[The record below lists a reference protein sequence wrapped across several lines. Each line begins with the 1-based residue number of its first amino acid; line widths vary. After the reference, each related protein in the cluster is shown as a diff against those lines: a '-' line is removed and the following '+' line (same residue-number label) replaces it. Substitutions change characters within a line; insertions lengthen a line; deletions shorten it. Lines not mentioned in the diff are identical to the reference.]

1 MVPTPWLR
9 SVRNVAGVV
18 VKDLPRYLLAM
29 LDGRSRYLAICN
41 RNERLLVAPNGLG
54 YQCDWRWTSELYA
67 PKVFPKLGKW
77 LMRRAMST
85 HPIPVLQVRP
95 NCEASAVRVSFIIG
109 HRGMARLPHLQA
121 TLRSIAGQRDASVEC
136 IVVEQEVESRL
147 RPHLPEWVRLVHT
160 PPPSPEMPYCR
171 SWAFNVGAAH
181 AKGSV
186 LVLHDNDLLVS
197 NDYAARILG
206 CIDSGHD
213 VVNLK
218 RYLFYLSQAHTEA
231 FFLGRANLLAY
242 APENIMQNAEGG
254 GSIAISLDGFEAI
267 GGMDEGFVGW
277 GGEDNEFWERA
288 QTLRVWPWGNLP
300 LVHLW
305 HAAQPDKRDVES
317 HTAQYYRSLAQ
328 INPRERIARLGTL
341 LRGRMTG
348 PMGEGAGVTV
358 AVDGTA

>member
-9 SVRNVAGVV
+9 SIRNVAGVV

-29 LDGRSRYLAICN
+29 LYGGSRYLAICN
-41 RNERLLVAPNGLG
+41 RNERLLAAPNGLG
-54 YQCDWRWTSELYA
+54 YQCDWRWTSELHA

-77 LMRRAMST
+77 LMRRTLST
-85 HPIPVLQVRP
+85 HRIPVLQARP
-95 NCEASAVRVSFIIG
+95 DCEASAVRVSFIIG

-121 TLRSIAGQRDASVEC
+121 TLRSIAGQCDASVEC
-136 IVVEQEVESRL
+136 IVVEQDVESRL
-147 RPHLPEWVRLVHT
+147 RPHMPEWVRLVHT

-197 NDYAARILG
+197 DDYANRILG
-206 CIDSGHD
+206 CIDSGYE

-231 FFLGRANLLAY
+231 FFLGRANLLTY
-242 APENIMQNAEGG
+242 PPENILQNAEGG
-254 GSIAISLDGFEAI
+254 GSIAISRDGFEAI
-267 GGMDEGFVGW
+267 GGMDESFVGW

-288 QTLRVWPWGNLP
+288 HTLRVWPWANLP
-300 LVHLW
+300 IVHLW
-305 HAAQPDKRDVES
+305 HAAQPGKRDAQY
-317 HTAQYYRSLAQ
+317 HTARHYRLLAE
-328 INPRERIARLGTL
+328 IDPSERIRQLKAVPQGNMAGPLGWPL
-341 LRGRMTG
+341 MRGI
-348 PMGEGAGVTV
+348 
-358 AVDGTA
+358 DQ